1 MALPLA
7 YNVRNVRVRWQVTLL
22 AVLGIALVV
31 AVFVVLAAMASG
43 FRQVLAGTGTVANG
57 VVVQRGSTS
66 ELTSAV
72 SRDNVSLL
80 SVDDRV
86 ARDAQGRALAS
97 PEHVIV
103 FNAPKVGGGETNVL
117 IRGVTPMAFDVRQG
131 VRLVEGRAFT
141 PGLYEAIVGTRIVDR
156 VEGLTVGSTVKIQR
170 RDWTIVGLFESGGSG
185 FESEVWA
192 DADALGPLFNR
203 RGGYSSL
210 TVRLVD
216 PAMVESFDR
225 DIRRNPQMQLQMKD
239 ERAYYADQTGLV
251 GQAMWG
257 LAVFVSI
264 IMSIGAVF
272 GAMNTMYAIVSARTR
287 EVGTLRALGFS
298 RSGVLTTFVIE
309 SVLLATVGGVLGCL
323 MALPANGLTGGTAN
337 ATFSELA
344 FAFRITPAALTVG
357 MIFAIVMGVAGGLLP
372 AFRAARMPIVSAL
385 REV

>member
-1 MALPLA
+1 
-7 YNVRNVRVRWQVTLL
+7 
-22 AVLGIALVV
+22 
-31 AVFVVLAAMASG
+31 
-43 FRQVLAGTGTVANG
+43 
-57 VVVQRGSTS
+57 
-66 ELTSAV
+66 
-72 SRDNVSLL
+72 
-80 SVDDRV
+80 
-86 ARDAQGRALAS
+86 
-97 PEHVIV
+97 
-103 FNAPKVGGGETNVL
+103 
-117 IRGVTPMAFDVRQG
+117 
-131 VRLVEGRAFT
+131 
-141 PGLYEAIVGTRIVDR
+141 
-156 VEGLTVGSTVKIQR
+156 
-170 RDWTIVGLFESGGSG
+170 
-185 FESEVWA
+185 
-192 DADALGPLFNR
+192 
-203 RGGYSSL
+203 
-210 TVRLVD
+210 
-216 PAMVESFDR
+216 MVESFDR